1 MVSLC
6 VSCSNDSAFQHA
18 APKVSANYGTEHDM
32 NVGAEE
38 EVNTCVTLPP
48 SLPELVKTHTAN
60 LQKFCSDKVKAV
72 QTTG

>member
-1 MVSLC
+1 
-6 VSCSNDSAFQHA
+6 
-18 APKVSANYGTEHDM
+18 M